1 MFKFSVPSK
10 TFLIG
15 EYAVLQG
22 SSGILVGT
30 FPRFEAKI
38 KKVEVQENGFIEGLS
53 PQGPSMDFLK
63 DNIDVFSSYSIMFH
77 DPHEGKGGL
86 GWSSAQFIMLYALR
100 EWIRNGQVL
109 PDINPKALLE
119 EYLKYSWNGQGWAPS
134 GLDVLCQLQGG
145 ILQVTAPKKYQDSKL
160 LSVLIEEYHHYKDWP
175 FQDISFC
182 LLRTGTKVATHAHL
196 SGLNS
201 INFGELAR
209 FSLLTGESLK
219 VKDEE
224 LFLDCINQFRE
235 SLINQHL
242 VDPNSVK
249 LYSLLQ
255 ERPEVLA
262 YKGCGALGADVI
274 LVINVRE
281 LMSDFMDWAREND
294 FDIIATSE
302 DVSRGLTVEE
312 LMESDDL
319 DLAEEKA

>member
-1 MFKFSVPSK
+1 MYKFSCPSK
-10 TFLIG
+10 TFLTG

-22 SSGILVGT
+22 GSGILVGT
-30 FPRFEAKI
+30 FPRFEAKV
-38 KKVEVQENGFIEGLS
+38 KKVSTSQNGFIEGLS

-63 DNIDVFSSYSIMFH
+63 DNIDLFSSYSIHFH

-86 GWSSAQFIMLYALR
+86 GWSSAQFIMLYAMKK
-100 EWIRNGQVL
+100 WILNDQVL
-109 PDINPKALLE
+109 PNIDPKELLE
-119 EYLKYSWNGQGWAPS
+119 VFLKYAWNGQGWAPS
-134 GLDVLCQLQGG
+134 GLDVLCQLKGG
-145 ILQVTAPKKYQDSKL
+145 ILQVTAPKKFENSKI
-160 LSVLIEEYHHYKDWP
+160 LSVMIEDYQEYINWP

-201 INFGELAR
+201 INFSELAK
-209 FSLLTGESLK
+209 FSKLTGESLK

-235 SLINQHL
+235 SLISQYL

-249 LYSLLQ
+249 LYSMLQ
-255 ERPEVLA
+255 DRPEVLA

-274 LVINVRE
+274 LVITVKE
-281 LMSDFMDWAREND
+281 LIGDFLDWAKSID
-294 FDIIATSE
+294 FEIIATSN

-312 LMESDDL
+312 MVEAHDVSLQGDGL
-319 DLAEEKA
+319 